1 MSDGSSGDLSNC
13 PFKKVSRGLKH
24 MSFGEEHLKWSNL
37 CDFFSHRGL
46 LFYISFASSLA
57 MAGSIS
63 HQEADESDESHRN
76 KTPRSKTITHMR
88 TMVLVYLPTI
98 PHMAWICHWVH
109 RLIGSVSE
117 LWASQD
123 SHYQNMTLMRVLDT
137 NEYSGISHQKW
148 WFSKAMKQITRGE
161 RSNTS
166 SEIDHQDEQNGI
178 TTIWTPSKLR
188 RFRTLISVRLGGS
201 SDEFVGWEASVFL
214 GRSVCCCMLTL
225 WEFHGWLVNS
235 WTHLLQKLWCPF
247 RAAKHRST
255 GSLLRS
261 KLETQSEAGRSK
273 LCAGHCRF

>member
-98 PHMAWICHWVH
+98 PGCFSLSKCWDKSTSTMVRIWLGSATGF
-109 RLIGSVSE
+109 IGSSAPS
-117 LWASQD
+117 L
-123 SHYQNMTLMRVLDT
+123 NC
-137 NEYSGISHQKW
+137 
-148 WFSKAMKQITRGE
+148 E
-161 RSNTS
+161 RA
-166 SEIDHQDEQNGI
+166 
-178 TTIWTPSKLR
+178 
-188 RFRTLISVRLGGS
+188 RTLITKTWLS
-201 SDEFVGWEASVFL
+201 WE
-214 GRSVCCCMLTL
+214 
-225 WEFHGWLVNS
+225 S
-235 WTHLLQKLWCPF
+235 WTRMNIVEFPIKNGDFQKLWN
-247 RAAKHRST
+247 
-255 GSLLRS
+255 
-261 KLETQSEAGRSK
+261 KLPEVKEVTHLQK
-273 LCAGHCRF
+273 